1 MTNQIIAK
9 PFGTT
14 QNLLILF
21 LLFCVNPLLGIG
33 IAILYALRGD
43 DYNKCLPL
51 LLMICLYMAALNST
65 KLVESDLE
73 EYVSM
78 YENVPFRGYLKTL
91 SYLTDDDRI
100 HEVVYGTMVYFL
112 YYATFG
118 HASIFVAILSFLIY
132 FFLLISFFEYGR
144 RNSLQMYVLVS
155 GVLTISFFTQYFSLT
170 AHLIRQL
177 LATSIMMYAIVW
189 RDISLKRYILWCVV
203 AFNIH
208 NSMALLILL
217 SAVPFFVRWLTKKQ
231 LILFCGISFG
241 ATLSFM
247 IVASFILERLTGQG
261 DIVSTLSRASSAVGQ
276 SDGNEANMLAIMIVT
291 IPMLLMSIYAIIK
304 KRILEC
310 PIYFNICLAISI
322 FVLNLSFAPLI
333 QYRIF
338 YVLYSFIPF
347 VLFPPLRHDSE
358 FTKRICFIIPVF
370 FILLF
375 YFSLERGAFTYCTTL
390 EALLLPYPSLLQF

>member
-1 MTNQIIAK
+1 
-9 PFGTT
+9 
-14 QNLLILF
+14 
-21 LLFCVNPLLGIG
+21 
-33 IAILYALRGD
+33 
-43 DYNKCLPL
+43 
-51 LLMICLYMAALNST
+51 
-65 KLVESDLE
+65 
-73 EYVSM
+73 
-78 YENVPFRGYLKTL
+78 
-91 SYLTDDDRI
+91 
-100 HEVVYGTMVYFL
+100 MVYFL

-358 FTKRICFIIPVF
+358 LTKRICFIIPLF
-370 FILLF
+370 FIFLF
-375 YFSLERGAFTYCTTL
+375 YFFLERGAFTYCTTL

>member
-14 QNLLILF
+14 RNLLILF

-118 HASIFVAILSFLIY
+118 HASIFVTILSFLIY
-132 FFLLISFFEYGR
+132 FFLLIAFYEYGK

-155 GVLTISFFTQYFSLT
+155 GILTIAFFSQYFGLT

-177 LATSIMMYAIVW
+177 LATSIMMYAILW
-189 RDISLKRYILWCVV
+189 RDVSLKRYILWCIV

-208 NSMALLILL
+208 NSMALLIII

-231 LILFCGISFG
+231 LILFGLITLG
-241 ATLSFM
+241 ATLSF
-247 IVASFILERLTGQG
+247 IVVASFLLERLSGQG
-261 DIVSTLSRASSAVGQ
+261 DIVSTLSRASMAAGL
-276 SDGNEANMLAIMIVT
+276 SDGNEANSLVIWSIT
-291 IPMLLMSIYAIIK
+291 IPMMCISIYTIIK
-304 KRILEC
+304 RKVLES
-310 PIYFNICLAISI
+310 PIYFNICFAISVFI
-322 FVLNLSFAPLI
+322 LNLSFSPVI
-333 QYRIF
+333 QYRVF

-347 VLFPPLRHDSE
+347 VLFTPLNHESGLV
-358 FTKRICFIIPVF
+358 KRFCLFVPLMLF
-370 FILLF
+370 LLF
-375 YFSLERGAFTYCTTL
+375 YYMLERGGFTYCTTL